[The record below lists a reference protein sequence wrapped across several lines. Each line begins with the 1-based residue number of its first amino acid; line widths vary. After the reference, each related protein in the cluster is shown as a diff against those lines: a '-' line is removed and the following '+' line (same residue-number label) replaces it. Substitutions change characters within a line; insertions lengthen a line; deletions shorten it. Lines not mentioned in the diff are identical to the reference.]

1 MPLKPQQS
9 VGCSHCR
16 RYLPD
21 HLKPVMVQIDLQAI
35 DALTSPLGGLALQ
48 ISSVLNNFTSADSL
62 GASLWTSPA
71 EQERRRSPGTP
82 TRRKSSGGSSSNSNS
97 SSRASFGYRST
108 ATISAKVAPL
118 PALLE
123 GPAVEGI
130 EEELDSQ
137 SQGQPQPSNGLEIE
151 IK

>member
-1 MPLKPQQS
+1 M
-9 VGCSHCR
+9 HCPR
-16 RYLPD
+16 SLLD
-21 HLKPVMVQIDLQAI
+21 HLTPVIVRIGLQAI

-71 EQERRRSPGTP
+71 EQERRRSGGTP
-82 TRRKSSGGSSSNSNS
+82 PPREGSRGSSSTSTS
-97 SSRASFGYRST
+97 SSRASFGYRT
-108 ATISAKVAPL
+108 AAAVSAKVAPL

-130 EEELDSQ
+130 EEEPESQ
-137 SQGQPQPSNGLEIE
+137 RQEGQPSDGLEIE